1 MRAMVILTYKTKI
14 GNLENFSHV
23 KINFPLQNPGYCTYI
38 VSYRWYKQKTW
49 SCFKLKLL
57 S

>member
-1 MRAMVILTYKTKI
+1 MRAMVILTCKTNI

-38 VSYRWYKQKTW
+38 VSYRWYKQETW
-49 SCFKLKLL
+49 S
-57 S
+57 